1 MKEIRIGK
9 REIPLF
15 YSTFEMIAIQREIG
29 CTAFQLRDEVFGIVQ
44 EDEDDPMSV
53 RLECVTDPEK
63 TEKLGKLIRILGN
76 AGLEEAGET
85 PDLTDKWVM
94 RAIRPAKIQDAM
106 QRCLDAINDG
116 MASEIPAKKSD
127 EPVDVT
133 LEQLEKKKEK
143 DG

>member
-1 MKEIRIGK
+1 MAEITLKGRT
-9 REIPLF
+9 IPLL
-15 YSTFEMIAIQREIG
+15 YTMSEMKQ
-29 CTAFQLRDEVFGIVQ
+29 VQ
-44 EDEDDPMSV
+44 EEIAPVGEFLYLMLGVNKDNPEDRSLYATAEH
-53 RLECVTDPEK
+53 LEA
-63 TEKLGKLIRILGN
+63 LGKTIRILGN
-76 AGLEEAGET
+76 AGLEESGET
-85 PDLTDKWVM
+85 PDLTDKGVM

>member
-1 MKEIRIGK
+1 MAEITLKGRT
-9 REIPLF
+9 IPLL
-15 YSTFEMIAIQREIG
+15 YTMSEMKQ
-29 CTAFQLRDEVFGIVQ
+29 VQ
-44 EDEDDPMSV
+44 EEIAPVGEFLYLMLGVNKDNPEDRSLYATAEH
-53 RLECVTDPEK
+53 LEA
-63 TEKLGKLIRILGN
+63 LGKTIRILGN

>member
-1 MKEIRIGK
+1 MAEITLKGRK
-9 REIPLF
+9 IPLL
-15 YSTFEMIAIQREIG
+15 YTMLEMKQIQEEVAPVGEFLYLMLGVNKDNPEDRSLYA
-29 CTAFQLRDEVFGIVQ
+29 TAEH
-44 EDEDDPMSV
+44 
-53 RLECVTDPEK
+53 LEA
-63 TEKLGKLIRILGN
+63 LGKTIRILGN

-85 PDLTDKWVM
+85 PDLTDQWVM

>member
-1 MKEIRIGK
+1 MAEITLKGRT
-9 REIPLF
+9 IPLL
-15 YSTFEMIAIQREIG
+15 YTMSEMKQ
-29 CTAFQLRDEVFGIVQ
+29 VQ
-44 EDEDDPMSV
+44 EEVAPVGEFLYLMLGVNKDNPEDRSLYATADH
-53 RLECVTDPEK
+53 LNA
-63 TEKLGKLIRILGN
+63 LGKTIRILGN
-76 AGLEEAGET
+76 AGLEEAGEE

-143 DG
+143 DS

>member
-1 MKEIRIGK
+1 MAEITLKGRT
-9 REIPLF
+9 IPLL
-15 YSTFEMIAIQREIG
+15 YTMSEMKQ
-29 CTAFQLRDEVFGIVQ
+29 VQ
-44 EDEDDPMSV
+44 EEIAPVGEFLYLMLGVNKDNPEDRSLYATAEH
-53 RLECVTDPEK
+53 LEA
-63 TEKLGKLIRILGN
+63 LGKTIRSLGN
-76 AGLEEAGET
+76 AGLEESGET